1 MKERFFKKVFARQ
14 PAVFY
19 IVILIMVVM
28 IAGVYGQ
35 RLYWESVYTKKY
47 TGRNCEQPQGIYL
60 DSSKPIDSRIEDL
73 LSRMTIEEKI
83 GQMALVEKNK
93 LQSPRD
99 IIDYNLG
106 ALLSGGGSKP
116 LINNPTQWR
125 LLVDSYQSLT
135 AQTCLRIPLLYGA
148 DANHGHG
155 NVPGATVFPHFIALG
170 ATQDADLV
178 KRVAQI
184 TAEEMLTT
192 GIEWNFSPD
201 LDVSKD
207 YRWGRVYETFGSDTT
222 NVTNLGQAFI
232 EGTQMTTSGSRR
244 VLATAKHYIGSG
256 DMLWGSSVNKTY
268 KIDQGRSAIS
278 EADLRSI
285 HLPPFKAAIK
295 SGVLSIMAGL
305 NTWDGQKI
313 TASHYL
319 LTDVLKKEL
328 SFQGFVVSDWYG
340 VYEVNPNKYVA
351 TVKAV
356 NAGIDMVML
365 PFDYKDFTADM
376 RRAVA
381 IGDISETRINDAV
394 RRILRAKFTAG
405 LFDQPE
411 AKPDFSSIGS
421 EEHRLVAREAVRKSL
436 VLLKD
441 SSKVLPIAKDQGRIL
456 VAGAAADN
464 IGQQSGAW
472 TIEWQGVDGNWI
484 TGTSLL
490 AGIKQTVGPA
500 TDVKYNKEGNFE
512 TSGSLADIG
521 IAVVGEKPYAEGWG
535 DTAHPQLSDEDLA
548 TIMKLKKVSKKIVV
562 IIVSGRPLDIQ
573 QYTKEWDAIVA
584 AWLPGSEGEGVA
596 DVLFGDYPFTGK
608 LPVVWKL

>member
-1 MKERFFKKVFARQ
+1 
-14 PAVFY
+14 
-19 IVILIMVVM
+19 
-28 IAGVYGQ
+28 
-35 RLYWESVYTKKY
+35 
-47 TGRNCEQPQGIYL
+47 
-60 DSSKPIDSRIEDL
+60 
-73 LSRMTIEEKI
+73 
-83 GQMALVEKNK
+83 
-93 LQSPRD
+93 
-99 IIDYNLG
+99 
-106 ALLSGGGSKP
+106 
-116 LINNPTQWR
+116 
-125 LLVDSYQSLT
+125 
-135 AQTCLRIPLLYGA
+135 
-148 DANHGHG
+148 
-155 NVPGATVFPHFIALG
+155 
-170 ATQDADLV
+170 
-178 KRVAQI
+178 
-184 TAEEMLTT
+184 MLTT

-232 EGTQMTTSGSRR
+232 EGTQMTTSGSRL